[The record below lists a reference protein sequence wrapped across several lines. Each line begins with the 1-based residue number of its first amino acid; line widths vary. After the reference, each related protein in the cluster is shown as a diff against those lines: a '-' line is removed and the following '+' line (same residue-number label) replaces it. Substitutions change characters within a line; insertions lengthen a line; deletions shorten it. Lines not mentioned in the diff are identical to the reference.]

1 MKKLVSIFLLFS
13 IFACGLALVTACS
26 DDEKSN
32 TNTDTKVDYS
42 VSIKDQYGNGV
53 MGIEVTF
60 RIGNKESHT
69 ATTDE
74 KGVASV
80 NIPKTD
86 LKVRAVLPAQL
97 PEGYSNGESSYV
109 DFLEG
114 ALSSSLEVVK
124 NEARYVF
131 VKDSDGNPL
140 GVLVSFAC
148 HPDCVSGE
156 KYTGDYISVLA
167 KQLKKAYGEDF
178 VTVPLVMCPRGICF
192 MTRFMNRSPEQT
204 S

>member
-1 MKKLVSIFLLFS
+1 MIVLQADKRGIHTVVAKLIADCA
-13 IFACGLALVTACS
+13 ILAHRRLKEC
-26 DDEKSN
+26 
-32 TNTDTKVDYS
+32 S
-42 VSIKDQYGNGV
+42 VSFGKGEVD
-53 MGIEVTF
+53 GISFCRDYYMKNTTPQTNPPRTSPEIDRT
-60 RIGNKESHT
+60 T
-69 ATTDE
+69 AETDNE
-74 KGVASV
+74 
-80 NIPKTD
+80 
-86 LKVRAVLPAQL
+86 LPL
-97 PEGYSNGESSYV
+97 
-109 DFLEG
+109 L
-114 ALSSSLEVVK
+114 
-124 NEARYVF
+124 F